1 MFVRESNP
9 TTIGIINIIFALIR
23 ESKTQL
29 GNVQP
34 SEEALIHQWL
44 EYTLVHVANA
54 NTSQNIQIVLKVRQ
68 QVISVIKPT
77 QSDIFQELNTILSSK
92 TYLVGH
98 KLTVADAFLYYVLIN
113 IMVSLGLN

>member
-29 GNVQP
+29 GSVQP
-34 SEEALIHQWL
+34 NEEALIHQWL

-68 QVISVIKPT
+68 LQQKII
-77 QSDIFQELNTILSSK
+77 
-92 TYLVGH
+92 
-98 KLTVADAFLYYVLIN
+98 
-113 IMVSLGLN
+113 